1 MESTGEPTT
10 RDTLMMVLHDL
21 DELRIKACYYTNCE
35 LAAVSELQ
43 LEIAKDDQTTGDSYT
58 ASSVEIC
65 QCPLPYTGLSCQV
78 PQLYSVPEMDFKL

>member
-21 DELRIKACYYTNCE
+21 DELRIKACYYSNCE

-43 LEIAKDDQTTGDSYT
+43 LEIAEDDQTIGDSYT

-65 QCPLPYTGLSCQV
+65 QCPPPYSGLSCQV
-78 PQLYSVPEMDFKL
+78 PKLDPFQK